1 MGSCA
6 SSPAAPHDTRSRAI
20 DTELKE
26 EKNRLAREVK
36 LLLLGAG
43 ESGKSTI
50 LKQMRVIHAHH
61 FTDEE
66 RETFRGVVFDN
77 IIVSMQ
83 IILEAM
89 EVLGIALENNQNTD
103 FFLIFRDIPT
113 IARGCPYPSHLL
125 DPIKTL
131 WADKG
136 VQKAFSYGSSYA
148 LDDNASYFLDQ
159 TDRLFMAGYT
169 PTDEDI
175 IRSRVKTTGIAETIF
190 KDGALTYRM
199 FDVGGQRSE
208 RKKWIHCFEGV
219 TAVLFTVAIS
229 GYDACLVEDKDSN
242 QMHEALMLFDSI
254 CNSQWFR
261 RTSMILFLNKIDVFK
276 RKILTSPVSKFFP
289 DFAGDDTDLDATKL
303 YFRNRFERLNK
314 NPGKIVYSHYT
325 DATDTKLLRH
335 VMNAVSDTILRE
347 NLQSLLM

>member
-6 SSPAAPHDTRSRAI
+6 STPSPTSARSKAI
-20 DTELKE
+20 DSALKE
-26 EKNRLAREVK
+26 EKYRMAREVK

-50 LKQMRVIHAHH
+50 LKQMRLIHAHD
-61 FTDEE
+61 FTDDE

-77 IIVSMQ
+77 VMMSMRN
-83 IILEAM
+83 ILEAM
-89 EVLGIALENNQNTD
+89 DVLGIPLQYDHHAQLVP
-103 FFLIFRDIPT
+103 LFRDVPAIE
-113 IARGCPYPSHLL
+113 RGKPYPAHLL
-125 DPIKTL
+125 EPIKAL
-131 WADKG
+131 WNDQG
-136 VQKAFSYGSSYA
+136 VQAAYGHGSSYA
-148 LDDNASYFLDQ
+148 LDDNANIFFNQ
-159 TDRLFMAGYT
+159 VDRLFMAGYT
-169 PTDEDI
+169 PTDDDI
-175 IRSRVKTTGIAETIF
+175 IRSRVKTTGIAETVF
-190 KDGALTYRM
+190 KEGALTYRM

-208 RKKWIHCFEGV
+208 RKKWIHCFENV

-261 RTSMILFLNKIDVFK
+261 ATSMILFLNKIDVFS
-276 RKILTSPVSKFFP
+276 RKILTSPVSKYFT
-289 DFAGDDTDLDATKL
+289 DFVGDDKSLNDTKV

-314 NPGKIVYSHYT
+314 NPGKVVYTHYT

-335 VMNAVSDTILRE
+335 VMNAVNDTILRE
-347 NLQSLLM
+347 NIQSLLL